1 MKLQHASLLLG
12 FTASSL
18 FALVDT
24 AQAASFSVDVSQKSD
39 PKADIL
45 LNSITQNGQT
55 FSQFNLVKSATVLQN
70 TPIQLTG
77 KTGETARPDAG
88 GFNNNTG
95 AASTDRGDKA
105 SKPNGLEV
113 SGLNNPTGQEIATY
127 VGNTNLN
134 NIIDTEDNGGFKIN
148 LFFQNLIKADQTGL
162 DNLFFFERGMNSDL
176 RIQAIDAAGN
186 LIGNSLDLLRGQ
198 QTGLGYRIDTT
209 EINGAQNV
217 GGWGVSLLQLGVQQ
231 AAGIQVFA
239 QDSFDGP
246 DFKLIARQNTQPVPE
261 PASLMGLGLMAGL
274 FCVRRRVKS
283 SH

>member
-12 FTASSL
+12 FAASSL
-18 FALVDT
+18 LALVDT

-55 FSQFNLVKSATVLQN
+55 FTQFNWVKSATVLQN

-77 KTGETARPDAG
+77 KAGETARPDAG

-95 AASTDRGDKA
+95 AASTDRGDQA

-148 LFFQNLIKADQTGL
+148 LFFKNLIKADQTGL

-176 RIQAIDAAGN
+176 RVQAIDAAGN
-186 LIGNSLDLLRGQ
+186 LIGNSLNLLRGQ
-198 QTGLGYRIDTT
+198 QMGLGYQINTT

-246 DFKLIARQNTQPVPE
+246 DFKVIARQNTQPVPE